1 MFSIDLGNGAE
12 MVLRD
17 RSTDVAVHQ
26 LINANL
32 DHLREWE
39 PWAHGEQSLISV
51 AGFGTYLLAQW
62 VKGEAIPCII
72 RQDRQVAGATT
83 ARINL
88 YEKSATLGYWLGEGY
103 EGRGLVTRAVSAL
116 LDVVFDEYELD
127 RAIIETSVMN
137 KRSRAVAERLGFTHE
152 GTMRGAQAYPGG
164 RRDLVV
170 YGLLR
175 GEWAGRSTR
184 SGT

>member
-17 RSTDVAVHQ
+17 RSTDIAVHK

-39 PWAHGEQSLISV
+39 PWAHTDQTILTV
-51 AGFGTYLLAQW
+51 ASFGTYLLNQW
-62 VKGEAIPCII
+62 VRGEAVPCII
-72 RQDRQVAGATT
+72 RQDGQVAGATT

-88 YEKSATLGYWLGEGY
+88 YEKSATLGYWLGEEF

-116 LDVVFDEYELD
+116 LDTLFKEYD
-127 RAIIETSVMN
+127 IARAIIETSVMN
-137 KRSRAVAERLGFTHE
+137 KRSRAIAERLGFTHE
-152 GTMRGAQAYPGG
+152 GTLRGAQAYPGE

-170 YGLLR
+170 YGLLSE
-175 GEWAGRSTR
+175 EWLSR
-184 SGT
+184 SGG